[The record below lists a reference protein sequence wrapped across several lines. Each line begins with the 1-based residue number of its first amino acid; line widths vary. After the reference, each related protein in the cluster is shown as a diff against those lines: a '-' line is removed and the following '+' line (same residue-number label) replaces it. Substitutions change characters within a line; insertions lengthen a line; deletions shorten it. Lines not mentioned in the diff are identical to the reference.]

1 LYSSLFVESLKLLPV
16 DASLSMI
23 ILVHETEDSSNA
35 GLLESLDI
43 QLTRRMSSDADS
55 GITDLGEEEL
65 SQEVRVC
72 FLNVTVDYPDFV
84 PVLPL
89 ARFLKPKL
97 TRVGLWALY
106 LHDSAWF
113 SLVNELL
120 GLITL
125 AVAVDDVTLLLQ
137 FINFE
142 LQQALPGAHLLT
154 ILVVEPSKLPP
165 ASLHLEWA

>member
-1 LYSSLFVESLKLLPV
+1 MKP
-16 DASLSMI
+16 
-23 ILVHETEDSSNA
+23 
-35 GLLESLDI
+35 
-43 QLTRRMSSDADS
+43 QLT
-55 GITDLGEEEL
+55 G
-65 SQEVRVC
+65 
-72 FLNVTVDYPDFV
+72 
-84 PVLPL
+84 
-89 ARFLKPKL
+89 
-97 TRVGLWALY
+97 VGLWALD

-113 SLVNELL
+113 SLINELF